1 MLKETDRTKNIDLY
15 ENIGGPYYKE
25 KENGVLYDR
34 VNDIANF
41 AKLGDIIGKDVS
53 GKERYLWDYVENGER
68 PMHDLTRDIDMLRS
82 AEVSGSD
89 YVQDSDVPIIDSAR
103 LIPNNNKGANTRE
116 PSKVPG
122 GWASSKF
129 MAPGK
134 ELILMDKINRFY
146 SLAMHKTEDTSL
158 GNHSVINPLP
168 QFTRYADIRV
178 TTNPDAPTG
187 HKGGTKYFATGL
199 GMGRYYSEAID
210 DYQQHVYM
218 QFGVPEF
225 NSMIRFLTNAVSY
238 EDAYIATHGRYPI
251 EFGLAKLAVSVATGR
266 YFFRVYP
273 WKCITLFLG
282 KLGFRFLFGFSNV
295 NYYYLNP
302 TMHNYWGTVNTIVSS
317 IAVELGIFVPD
328 IVEEVGLKQERSA
341 SGIRTMGMPVAINKD
356 EMDEL
361 KELLPG
367 IFSPKLNYIDVYAIA
382 TRHQM
387 IANRRRLAV
396 ANAHQMTDKNLDKDK
411 ETEMQLAFDSLLGCI
426 SNDDEVLDPELLSK
440 IKTYYGNMNT
450 EELEVANIPRGI
462 QWLGAK
468 FQDFIDLFRTT
479 PRSESATAAL
489 QSSDESAAGAAAK
502 VTEPTYQGGS
512 PFTDPKY
519 STYAKVNP
527 IKPSDSTNSGSNNK
541 DGTGTRPR
549 SHMYSQEVKM
559 DYSKDIERL
568 KAQGLSDKE
577 IQEALSKR
585 EKLDAQEAYN
595 QILNKQAGN
604 TVNNSMTTNVQKD
617 AQGNVVS
624 KTVDE
629 VKKDQNVNTLSKDAE
644 ANLGANTKEKG
655 AGNQWLNQITK
666 VFGGNDSWL
675 DHAAE
680 VVQAAQMDG
689 GLFLGLRV
697 NATKGVSDSFS
708 NSTAPIDTG
717 EFARSVTGKV
727 RNFNFDLSGG
737 NILPGMSEVIN
748 ATKNIALGA
757 LDGVTF
763 GLSSVIASVLE
774 GAYIDMPERWD
785 ESKCSLGTVSFS
797 MRLTAPYGN
806 PISQLQN
813 IYIPLACLLAGTLP
827 LGTGRSSHGSPYLC
841 NLFSKGVLDI
851 ELGVITELSIS
862 RATSNLPYS
871 QWMKP
876 LAIDVDFTV
885 TDLSNI
891 VTVPVNRGVFQALL
905 QDGFSGLVGQMATES
920 KLDDYI
926 GVLCSR
932 DFSNARFEMPKLR
945 RRLRKGL
952 LRATQT
958 FANPNSWAFALGEY
972 TNFIAAMFG
981 AGDGSTQ
988 LNSVRNNASG
998 SS

>member
-1 MLKETDRTKNIDLY
+1 MIKETDRQNNIDLY
-15 ENIGGPYYKE
+15 ENIENQYYKE
-25 KENGVLYDR
+25 KEDGVLYDR

-41 AKLGDIIGKDVS
+41 VKLGDMIDNQK
-53 GKERYLWDYVENGER
+53 YLWDYVESAER
-68 PMHDLTRDIDMLRS
+68 PMHDLSRDIDMLRS
-82 AEVSGSD
+82 PDLSGSN
-89 YVQDSDVPIIDSAR
+89 YVQDSDVPIVDSAR
-103 LIPNNNKGANTRE
+103 LVPDPTNDKNSN
-116 PSKVPG
+116 KVPG

-178 TTNPDAPTG
+178 TTYQDAPKA
-187 HKGGTKYFATGL
+187 HKGGTRYFATGL

-251 EFGLAKLAVSVATGR
+251 EFGLAKLATSLVSGK

-282 KLGFRFLFGFSNV
+282 KLGFRFLFGFNNV

-328 IVEEVGLKQERSA
+328 IVEEVGFKQEKSA
-341 SGIRTMGMPVAINKD
+341 SGIRTMGMPVAMNKD
-356 EMDEL
+356 EMEEL

-387 IANRRRLAV
+387 IANRKRLAL
-396 ANAHQMTDKNLDKDK
+396 ANAHQNPDKSSDG
-411 ETEMQLAFDSLLGCI
+411 EMQLAFDALLGCI
-426 SNDDEVLDPELLSK
+426 SNDDEVLDSETLIK
-440 IKTYYGNMNT
+440 IKNYYSKMDT
-450 EELEVANIPRGI
+450 EELNVLNVPRGM

-479 PRSESATAAL
+479 PRSEAQTAQL
-489 QSSDESAAGAAAK
+489 QSPDESASGSAVKANQPSY
-502 VTEPTYQGGS
+502 EGGS

-519 STYAKVNP
+519 STYAKINP
-527 IKPSDSTNSGSNNK
+527 VKPSDKNTDGSKK

-549 SHMYSQEVKM
+549 SSMYSQEEKT
-559 DYSKDIERL
+559 DGSLRAYL
-568 KAQGLSDKE
+568 KSTNVGLTDKE
-577 IQEALSKR
+577 IDDLIKQKNLSDI
-585 EKLDAQEAYN
+585 EVYN
-595 QILNKQAGN
+595 QNLNQQAGN
-604 TVNNSMTTNVQKD
+604 AVNNSMTIPKTGKD
-617 AQGNVVS
+617 GEYAKD
-624 KTVDE
+624 KTIED
-629 VKKDQNVNTLSKDAE
+629 VKKEKNVSTLSSDAMT
-644 ANLGANTKEKG
+644 NLGVKEGEEG
-655 AGNQWLNQITK
+655 AGFQWLNQITK

-680 VVQAAQMDG
+680 VVTAAQMDG

-697 NATKGVSDSFS
+697 NATRGVTDSFS

-717 EFARSVTGKV
+717 EFAKSVTGKV

-737 NILPGMSEVIN
+737 NLLPGMSELIN
-748 ATKNIALGA
+748 VTKNIALGA

-785 ESKCSLGTVSFS
+785 DSKCNLGTVSFS

-851 ELGVITELSIS
+851 ELGVITELSIT

-905 QDGFSGLVGQMATES
+905 QDGFTGLVGQMATES

-952 LRATQT
+952 LRSTQT

-972 TNFIAAMFG
+972 TNFVAAMFG

-998 SS
+998 RS